1 VCRMYKTPKTVD
13 PKVPNPRTVFELPD
27 PVPNDEAKVFDHGIK
42 MRRKI
47 GIRGEIN
54 CSSRGKTKEKQGR
67 KKSQGEKA
75 EGLGLGERVK
85 RGEINFI

>member
-1 VCRMYKTPKTVD
+1 MYKTPKTVD
-13 PKVPNPRTVFELPD
+13 PKLPNPRTVFELPD

-47 GIRGEIN
+47 GIRGRPIAV
-54 CSSRGKTKEKQGR
+54 RGGKQR
-67 KKSQGEKA
+67 KNREEKKSQGEKV
-75 EGLGLGERVK
+75 EGLGLREKVK